1 MGGQLNQSNPA
12 DPCNATLLARELLH
26 PCLALLRVQPDAGRI
41 EPFAPGQFLELGL
54 PALPTPADANSNSP
68 RARRGLGPRLT
79 RRAYTIIAAPEGGAT
94 VAFLLARVEGG
105 KLTPRLWEVPVGGR
119 VWMNT
124 QPKGMFTLAHVAPE
138 RLVLMIASGTGL
150 APFVSMWQHH
160 AGNPP
165 WRRCVLL
172 HQARTQ
178 ADLAYRRE
186 LTELAQADA
195 RLLYVPVLSREPD
208 DSGYAGVRGKV
219 TQLLTPD
226 RFAQLTGEALD
237 PTRVQAYLCGNPGMI
252 EAARA
257 ALTPAGFVADA
268 DIITERYW

>member
-1 MGGQLNQSNPA
+1 MNQPNPA
-12 DPCNATLLARELLH
+12 DPCNATLVARELLH
-26 PCLALLRVQPDAGRI
+26 PCLARLRVQPDAGRI
-41 EPFAPGQFLELGL
+41 EPFTPGQFLELGL
-54 PALPTPADANSNSP
+54 PALPTPADVNSP

-79 RRAYTIIAAPEGGAT
+79 RRAYTIIAAPDGGAT

-119 VWMNT
+119 VWMST
-124 QPKGMFTLAHVAPE
+124 QPKGTFTLAPVAPQ

-178 ADLAYRRE
+178 ADLAYRHE
-186 LTELAQADA
+186 LLELARTDA
-195 RLLYVPVLSREPD
+195 RLQYVPVLSREPD
-208 DSGYAGVRGKV
+208 DRGYTGIRGKV
-219 TQLLTPD
+219 TQLLTPA

-252 EAARA
+252 EVVRT
-257 ALTPAGFVADA
+257 ALTDAGFVADA
-268 DIITERYW
+268 DIVTERYW